1 MATHSM
7 GYPCIS
13 ADKESACN
21 AGNPASIPGL
31 GRSPEEG
38 MDYPLHNFLG
48 FPGGSVGKK
57 KNAPSMWEI
66 WVPFLGWEDPL
77 EEGMATHSSILAW
90 SISLDRGA

>member
-21 AGNPASIPGL
+21 AGNPASSPGL

-57 KNAPSMWEI
+57 KCTFN
-66 WVPFLGWEDPL
+66 VGDLGSIPGLGRSPGGGQNEDRESQP
-77 EEGMATHSSILAW
+77 M
-90 SISLDRGA
+90 